1 MFPWVIIHNIKP
13 NHVDYYHIEGFWD
26 CSMYVRNKYGVKI
39 HTWVE
44 TPCIFNIIPTLD
56 FIHIYPIYF
65 HQIFKIFANSL
76 HIIYPIIQILFIS
89 STAKLLFPHFI
100 NWISI
105 TK

>member
-44 TPCIFNIIPTLD
+44 TPCRNRGDWSPFNLVRHD
-56 FIHIYPIYF
+56 
-65 HQIFKIFANSL
+65 L
-76 HIIYPIIQILFIS
+76 
-89 STAKLLFPHFI
+89 KLPWKGAGLG
-100 NWISI
+100 
-105 TK
+105 

>member
-44 TPCIFNIIPTLD
+44 TPCRYLPQSKIFNKC
-56 FIHIYPIYF
+56 YYF
-65 HQIFKIFANSL
+65 KMPELQVRWQFVNVKNG
-76 HIIYPIIQILFIS
+76 P
-89 STAKLLFPHFI
+89 
-100 NWISI
+100 
-105 TK
+105 

>member
-44 TPCIFNIIPTLD
+44 TPCTITGGRSHGKFDYHLYFLCQGHENPKNLPT
-56 FIHIYPIYF
+56 
-65 HQIFKIFANSL
+65 
-76 HIIYPIIQILFIS
+76 
-89 STAKLLFPHFI
+89 
-100 NWISI
+100 
-105 TK
+105 

>member
-44 TPCIFNIIPTLD
+44 TPCSYGFGEKHFRVSPIPRHPATVGCRIPPPD
-56 FIHIYPIYF
+56 VHPRAP
-65 HQIFKIFANSL
+65 QAREDRGG
-76 HIIYPIIQILFIS
+76 
-89 STAKLLFPHFI
+89 A
-100 NWISI
+100 
-105 TK
+105 

>member
-44 TPCIFNIIPTLD
+44 TPCR
-56 FIHIYPIYF
+56 
-65 HQIFKIFANSL
+65 KCRSKVGNSL
-76 HIIYPIIQILFIS
+76 RKSFQNVLYLNVISVFLFFF
-89 STAKLLFPHFI
+89 L
-100 NWISI
+100 
-105 TK
+105 